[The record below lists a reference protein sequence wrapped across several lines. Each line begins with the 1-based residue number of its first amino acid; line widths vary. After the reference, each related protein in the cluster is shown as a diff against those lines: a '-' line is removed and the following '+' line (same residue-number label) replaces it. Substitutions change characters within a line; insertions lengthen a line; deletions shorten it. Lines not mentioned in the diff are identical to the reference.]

1 MISKRNVLKFRNN
14 GFSAKLGSS
23 MSNYNTNI
31 TEYELLKYICRN
43 AKASF
48 SFQNKIP

>member
-1 MISKRNVLKFRNN
+1 MISKRNILKFRNN
-14 GFSAKLGSS
+14 RFSVKLGSS
-23 MSNYNTNI
+23 MSNDNTNI
-31 TEYELLKYICRN
+31 TEYELLKNICRN